1 MRILILGGTGFI
13 GPHMVDYALSRGH
26 SVTLFNRGRTNA
38 HLFPEVERLVGDRNG
53 DVSALE
59 GREWDVVLDNNA
71 TLPSWVRRTAQLLKD
86 SAEHYI
92 HVSTIS
98 VYANA
103 SFAVK
108 PERTVA
114 PGSPEEEARRIRED
128 SELVVLPAGHEG
140 EEVTGGTYG
149 PFKVLAEQEARTAFP
164 GRTAIVRP
172 GLIVG
177 PGDPTDR
184 FTYWPVRIDRG
195 GEVLVPGDG
204 LDSVQ
209 IIDARD
215 LTGWIVRLAEDRI
228 SGTYNATG
236 PEARLSVAEMVYGI
250 RAVTGAAVHF
260 NWVETP
266 FLQEHEVRPW
276 SDLPVWIPDS
286 PLGYVTID
294 RAVRDG
300 LTFRSLAETTRD
312 TLDWHATRP
321 EAERTELRAGLA
333 ADREAELLRT
343 WRAGR

>member
-1 MRILILGGTGFI
+1 MNILILGGTGFI
-13 GPHMVDYALSRGH
+13 GPHMVEYALSRGH
-26 SVTLFNRGRTNA
+26 TVTLFNRGRTNS
-38 HLFPEVERLVGDRNG
+38 HLFPDVERLVGDRNG
-53 DVSALE
+53 DVSALA

-86 SAEHYI
+86 SAEHYV

-103 SFAVK
+103 SSAVE

-114 PGSPEEEARRIRED
+114 PGSPEEQARRIHED
-128 SELVVLPAGHEG
+128 SELAVLPTGHEG

-149 PFKVLAEQEARTAFP
+149 PFKVLAEEEARAAFP
-164 GRTAIVRP
+164 GRAAIVRP

-204 LDSVQ
+204 LDSAQ

-215 LTGWIVRLAEDRI
+215 LTAWIVRLAEDRI
-228 SGTYNATG
+228 AGTFNATG

-260 NWVETP
+260 NWVGTD
-266 FLQEHEVRPW
+266 FLREHEVQPW

-286 PLGYVTID
+286 PLSYVTID
-294 RAVRDG
+294 RAVSAG

-312 TLDWHATRP
+312 TLDWHFIRP
-321 EAERTELRAGLA
+321 EDERSELRAGLA
-333 ADREAELLRT
+333 ADRESELLRT
-343 WRAGR
+343 WRAQR